1 MDGEKIV
8 LTRRIDEQW
17 LEGNIDGKV
26 GVFPAN
32 YVQIVVDVP
41 KVGLS
46 ETEQMISQTNQQHTD
61 ANDKCKDM
69 QGKALYNFNA
79 DTDQDLPLRCGEI
92 ITIVEKVDADWYEA
106 RNSSGQVGYCP
117 VNYVELCPG
126 KPKKRLAPKPPI
138 KAVPPSPCVTSDI
151 TVKEQTTTVLQPL
164 DPMPTQTLAPVLAPS
179 LTPAPAPIL
188 TPMPAPAP
196 TKAPTSAL
204 SSAPPVTSTTSD
216 STALITSP
224 TGSKPKPALKP
235 KPTSPLKEHTTAIHG
250 EGDGISP
257 NIDLNAVHGESD
269 AASPNVDDLFG
280 DTAPTVDPLLP
291 SVFRPGG
298 STYKH
303 VSFIPKGLS
312 SSNSVDSSKGDTLH
326 RQDAIRSPPQ
336 TDLSFFDDAV
346 LQPTT
351 VQSNAES
358 SMLSLPQKTLLDA
371 SPLIETSG
379 DILAPLNAAPVI
391 AKTSN
396 FDPLAPKP
404 FTPGAPKGVK
414 SVQGPTVGGSKS
426 TSSDF
431 DPFGTAVPLQS
442 KMLHSVPPPVPSSA
456 PSARP
461 TLETKLRSISQI
473 SQDLD
478 DFFGTSDNYTSKVS
492 TLDSIESTPSETL
505 TPQPPTFVPFTQV
518 SAAPPPIPPRQ
529 PSPNPFS
536 ATSVTDSLK
545 HSNPFAASESSQQS
559 QSAITELQHSSSISS
574 PDQIPYQVVP
584 KWHSKNY
591 SIDSVTSEYS
601 DDGAGYYHGLN
612 FSINPAPVHNEEQG
626 PFSFKLPPPPSSP
639 RRTRLASD
647 ERPKSP
653 KYNQKTAVPRPKSK
667 KTSEDGGLLSLSTP
681 PASRRNNINKLKVSE
696 AIESFEWNVGELQRK
711 DTIEDETDMPPPSHA
726 PPSLLIDVDN
736 EVAAL
741 TGGSGTVSES
751 STSAVDDLLGFGID
765 TFSSSPQTVSSNVAK
780 PSRPAPPAP
789 QKVAM
794 PLSVTMSLPVAMPLS
809 VTMSLPVAMPLSV
822 TMSLP
827 VAMPLSVTMSLPV
840 AMPLSVTMSLPV
852 SMPLSVTMSLP
863 VAMPLSVTMSLPVA
877 MPLSVTM
884 SLPVAMPLSV
894 PCCKAPPAGRPPPP
908 KKLPPGRPAPPKM
921 RPQTILEEDLL
932 GPMRP
937 GSECSAKGI
946 ELDILFGNVEKVID
960 VSERF
965 LETLEENVARQPT
978 ENQVAGQCFINY
990 SEELEDIYSHY
1001 CRNHDDAIALL
1012 EKAKK
1017 EEIQRLEQM
1026 MKVVSDENCDEVKH
1040 QLEACVSEV
1049 DILRNEETKL
1059 TAELRDLKP
1068 DPVADLK
1075 KKNEE
1080 MRNKVIDEL
1089 MKTERD
1095 YVKDI
1100 KLCYDGFIGS
1110 LKDQKVTEDDHAD
1123 KHNLLVAIN
1132 TMTDVATAINEFKRR
1147 KDLVMKYRKSD
1158 VDSISNKLG
1167 KLSLHS
1173 IRKKSQRMNQ
1183 RLTQMTGLVTQTV
1196 DEKFNEEERKFRDL
1210 EKTIKIF
1217 VKDVNSYLEKLQ
1229 ESTSSQAVVA
1239 EDIADY
1245 YANQANLDEVAKYSK
1260 SQRDLANKLYKNYT
1274 LFVQQRVV
1282 SPLNSLLIMFQ
1293 GPHKLIQKRFDKL
1306 LDYDSV
1312 LHKAEKGSKEKAK

>member
-789 QKVAM
+789 QKVEPSIPSVKSGIA
-794 PLSVTMSLPVAMPLS
+794 LSPCRTVTVE
-809 VTMSLPVAMPLSV
+809 VTLTFESEDLFALG
-822 TMSLP
+822 
-827 VAMPLSVTMSLPV
+827 
-840 AMPLSVTMSLPV
+840 
-852 SMPLSVTMSLP
+852 
-863 VAMPLSVTMSLPVA
+863 
-877 MPLSVTM
+877 
-884 SLPVAMPLSV
+884 
-894 PCCKAPPAGRPPPP
+894 KAPPAGRPPPP

-937 GSECSAKGI
+937 GSECSVNPTFHMCRLVSYFAAKGI

-1012 EKAKK
+1012 EKY
-1017 EEIQRLEQM
+1017 EDNPEIQEYINDGLA
-1026 MKVVSDENCDEVKH
+1026 VVRQSTNCWDLASFLIKPV
-1040 QLEACVSEV
+1040 QR
-1049 DILRNEETKL
+1049 ILKYPLLLNEMI
-1059 TAELRDLKP
+1059 R
-1068 DPVADLK
+1068 
-1075 KKNEE
+1075 
-1080 MRNKVIDEL
+1080 
-1089 MKTERD
+1089 
-1095 YVKDI
+1095 
-1100 KLCYDGFIGS
+1100 
-1110 LKDQKVTEDDHAD
+1110 VTEDDHAD

-1312 LHKAEKGSKEKAK
+1312 LHKAEKGSKEKAKVRITIVISNEKK